1 MFDGHIDDQVALTA
15 SQSLPHKLTEKI
27 QELNG
32 FNAND
37 TATLED
43 AIEKS
48 FLEFDSDLMQS
59 KKFDSGSTCTSVL
72 VTPTHYLFANVGDS
86 RSVLVSRDKVRFETK
101 DHKPTDFPGKDFSD
115 FQSSITGLLSECAMC
130 RSFFEKFS
138 KERQRINRCG
148 GYVSMN
154 RVNGNL
160 ALSR

>member
-37 TATLED
+37 TATLVD
-43 AIEKS
+43 AIEKA

-59 KKFDSGSTCTSVL
+59 KTFDSGSTCTSVL

-115 FQSSITGLLSECAMC
+115 FFRAPSLVYYQSAACVAVFLKNS
-130 RSFFEKFS
+130 
-138 KERQRINRCG
+138 
-148 GYVSMN
+148 
-154 RVNGNL
+154 
-160 ALSR
+160 